1 MCSTYLLTYCL
12 PSSRVVSSSSS
23 STMPTR
29 SSRGSSTVSSSSK
42 RTPSARHNPSA
53 RYTPPHVACACTL
66 LSPLRPPHTP
76 SACACT
82 LPFSPLPPSPLPTAL
97 TAPHTRHV
105 PSRPV
110 RYAEEGIPPL
120 SLDTAGLD
128 NAPCRRLLEGGAH
141 QGSSSPPK
149 GLLSLLEEE
158 CQVLYLL
165 YSYDDGDAY
174 CDDTYRG
181 CTYYARCPR
190 GRTAVCSTSS
200 SS

>member
-66 LSPLRPPHTP
+66 LARCALSIRPQHVHVH
-76 SACACT
+76 C
-82 LPFSPLPPSPLPTAL
+82 LSPLPPSPLPTSL

-165 YSYDDGDAY
+165 YSYGDGDAY